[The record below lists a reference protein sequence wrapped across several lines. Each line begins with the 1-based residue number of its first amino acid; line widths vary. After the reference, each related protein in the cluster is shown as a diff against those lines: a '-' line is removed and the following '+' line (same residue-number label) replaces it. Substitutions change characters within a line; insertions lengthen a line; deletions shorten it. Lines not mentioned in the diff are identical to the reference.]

1 MSGKNSAA
9 RVKDVLTEH
18 ISRDIKAVGGVHRER
33 KEEFLCK
40 YIACLL

>member
-18 ISRDIKAVGGVHRER
+18 ISRDVKQVGSV
-33 KEEFLCK
+33 F
-40 YIACLL
+40 